1 MLRVKDR
8 NQELSQNNVL
18 MKDYFDD
25 LNGTF
30 SFESVD
36 LLQALTHCLA
46 KALACQIQLLLP
58 LCGPSVQASAS
69 GQTTTGVISAIVDYS
84 YPPRAYQPPGIAE
97 IPQC

>member
-1 MLRVKDR
+1 MLRVKDK
-8 NQELSQNNVL
+8 NQELSQNHVL

-25 LNGTF
+25 LNRTV

-36 LLQALTHCLA
+36 LQALTHCLA

-58 LCGPSVQASAS
+58 LSGLSVQATAS

-84 YPPRAYQPPGIAE
+84 YSPRAYQPPGIAE
-97 IPQC
+97 IPQW